1 MKKKKFLIAVVC
13 VIAVIGV
20 ICLVYLWSGNSFV
33 AEKLSNNPKAQASVI
48 EAQYKL
54 SKKENL
60 LPSLCF
66 ALSSIDPQERTE
78 EQTAKMIAYS
88 ELLFQVPDEMESSA
102 DTYYARYLSVLLD
115 AQETAKFQE
124 TCPKYYALCED
135 NGDLMV
141 LAMLLQ
147 RAAESED
154 TDFAAWAKQY
164 AADTLADDPFFP
176 DTEENYASVK
186 ALFQNVAAKK

>member
-1 MKKKKFLIAVVC
+1 MKKKKILIAVVC

-66 ALSSIDPQERTE
+66 ALSSIEPQERTK
-78 EQTAKMIAYS
+78 EQTAKLIAYS
-88 ELLFQVPDEMESSA
+88 ELLFQYPDEMDSSA

-147 RAAESED
+147 RAAQSVNA
-154 TDFAAWAKQY
+154 DFAAWAKQY
-164 AADTLADDPFFP
+164 AADVLADDPFFS
-176 DTEENYASVK
+176 DTEENYKNTVQ
-186 ALFQNVAAKK
+186 LFQDIAAAK

>member
-1 MKKKKFLIAVVC
+1 MKNKKRIGIMVG
-13 VIAVIGV
+13 VILALAV
-20 ICLVYLWSGNSFV
+20 ICLFYLWSGNSFV
-33 AEKLSNNPKAQASVI
+33 AEKLNENPETQAAVI

-66 ALSSIDPQERTE
+66 ALSSIEPKARTE
-78 EQTAKMIAYS
+78 KQTEKMIAYS
-88 ELLFQVPDEMESSA
+88 ELLFQYPDEMVSSA

-147 RAAESED
+147 RAAQSENA
-154 TDFAAWAKQY
+154 DFAAWAKQY
-164 AADTLADDPFFP
+164 AADILVDDPFFS

>member
-1 MKKKKFLIAVVC
+1 M
-13 VIAVIGV
+13 
-20 ICLVYLWSGNSFV
+20 
-33 AEKLSNNPKAQASVI
+33 AEKLSNNPKVQASVI

-66 ALSSIDPQERTE
+66 ALSSIDPQERTK

-102 DTYYARYLSVLLD
+102 DTFYAQYLSVLLD
-115 AQETAKFQE
+115 AQETEKFQE

-164 AADTLADDPFFP
+164 AADIVADDPFFP
-176 DTEENYASVK
+176 DTEENYESVK
-186 ALFQNVAAKK
+186 TLFQNIIA

>member
-1 MKKKKFLIAVVC
+1 MKKKKILIAVVC
-13 VIAVIGV
+13 VIAALAV

-33 AEKLSNNPKAQASVI
+33 AEKLSNNPKARASVI

-66 ALSSIDPQERTE
+66 ALSSIDPEERTE
-78 EQTAKMIAYS
+78 KQTEKMIAYS
-88 ELLFQVPDEMESSA
+88 ELLFQYPDEMDSSA

-154 TDFAAWAKQY
+154 TDFAAWAKQS
-164 AADTLADDPFFP
+164 AADILAVDPFFP

>member
-1 MKKKKFLIAVVC
+1 MKKKKILIAVVC
-13 VIAVIGV
+13 VIAALAV

-33 AEKLSNNPKAQASVI
+33 AEKLSSNPKARASVI

-66 ALSSIDPQERTE
+66 ALSSIDPEERTE
-78 EQTAKMIAYS
+78 KQTEKMIAYS

-102 DTYYARYLSVLLD
+102 DTFYAQYLSVLLD
-115 AQETAKFQE
+115 AQETEKFQE

-164 AADTLADDPFFP
+164 ASTILADDPFFP
-176 DTEENYASVK
+176 DSQENYESVK
-186 ALFQNVAAKK
+186 TLFQKIIK

>member
-1 MKKKKFLIAVVC
+1 MKKKKILIAVVC
-13 VIAVIGV
+13 VIAALAV
-20 ICLVYLWSGNSFV
+20 ICLIYLWSGNSFV
-33 AEKLSNNPKAQASVI
+33 AEKLSNNPKVQASVI

-66 ALSSIDPQERTE
+66 ALSSIDPEERTE
-78 EQTAKMIAYS
+78 KQTEKMIAYS
-88 ELLFQVPDEMESSA
+88 ELLFQYPDEMDSSA

-115 AQETAKFQE
+115 AQETEKFQE

-147 RAAESED
+147 RAVQSED
-154 TDFAAWAKQY
+154 ADFAAWAKQY
-164 AADTLADDPFFP
+164 AADVLADDPFFP

>member
-1 MKKKKFLIAVVC
+1 MKKKKILIAVVC
-13 VIAVIGV
+13 VIAAIAV

-33 AEKLSNNPKAQASVI
+33 AEKLSNNQKAQASVI

-66 ALSSIDPQERTE
+66 ALSSIDPKARTE
-78 EQTAKMIAYS
+78 KQTEKMIAYS
-88 ELLFQVPDEMESSA
+88 ELLFQYPDEMDSSA

-115 AQETAKFQE
+115 AQETEKFQE

-164 AADTLADDPFFP
+164 AADIVADDPFFP
-176 DTEENYASVK
+176 DTEDNYKNTVQ
-186 ALFQNVAAKK
+186 LFQDITAAK

>member
-1 MKKKKFLIAVVC
+1 MKKKKILIAVVC
-13 VIAVIGV
+13 VIAALAV
-20 ICLVYLWSGNSFV
+20 ICLIYLWSGNSFV
-33 AEKLSNNPKAQASVI
+33 AEKLSNNPKVQASVI

-66 ALSSIDPQERTE
+66 ALPSIDPEERTE
-78 EQTAKMIAYS
+78 KQTEKMIAYS

-102 DTYYARYLSVLLD
+102 DTFYAQYLSVLLD
-115 AQETAKFQE
+115 AQETEKFQE

-164 AADTLADDPFFP
+164 TATILADDPFFP
-176 DTEENYASVK
+176 DTEENYESVK
-186 ALFQNVAAKK
+186 TLFQNIIT

>member
-1 MKKKKFLIAVVC
+1 MKKKKILIAVVC
-13 VIAVIGV
+13 VIAALAV

-33 AEKLSNNPKAQASVI
+33 AEKLSNNPKARASVI

-88 ELLFQVPDEMESSA
+88 ELLFQYPDEMDSSA

-115 AQETAKFQE
+115 AQETEKFQE

-164 AADTLADDPFFP
+164 AADVLADDPFFP
-176 DTEENYASVK
+176 DTEENYESVK
-186 ALFQNVAAKK
+186 TLFQNIIA

>member
-1 MKKKKFLIAVVC
+1 MKNKKRIGITFG
-13 VIAVIGV
+13 VILALVV
-20 ICLVYLWSGNSFV
+20 ICLFYLWSGNSFV
-33 AEKLSNNPKAQASVI
+33 AEKLNENPATQAAVI

-66 ALSSIDPQERTE
+66 ALSSIDPKARTE
-78 EQTAKMIAYS
+78 KQTEKMIDYS
-88 ELLFQVPDEMESSA
+88 ELLFQYPDEMDSSA

-115 AQETAKFQE
+115 AQETEKFQE
-124 TCPKYYALCED
+124 VCPKFYALCKD
-135 NGDLMV
+135 NNDLMV

-147 RAAESED
+147 RAVQSED
-154 TDFAAWAKQY
+154 ADFAAWANQY
-164 AADTLADDPFFP
+164 AADILADDPFFS

-186 ALFQNVAAKK
+186 TLFQNVAAKK

>member
-1 MKKKKFLIAVVC
+1 MKNKKRIGIMVG
-13 VIAVIGV
+13 VILALAV
-20 ICLVYLWSGNSFV
+20 ICLFYLWSGNSFV
-33 AEKLSNNPKAQASVI
+33 AEKLNENPETQAAVI

-66 ALSSIDPQERTE
+66 ALSSIDPKARTE
-78 EQTAKMIAYS
+78 KQTEKMIAYS
-88 ELLFQVPDEMESSA
+88 ELLFQYPDEMDSSA

-115 AQETAKFQE
+115 AQETEKFQE
-124 TCPKYYALCED
+124 VCPKFYALCKD
-135 NGDLMV
+135 NNDLMV

-147 RAAESED
+147 RAVQSED
-154 TDFAAWAKQY
+154 ADFAAWANQY
-164 AADTLADDPFFP
+164 AADILADDPFFS

>member
-66 ALSSIDPQERTE
+66 ALSSIDPEERTE
-78 EQTAKMIAYS
+78 KQTEKMIAYS
-88 ELLFQVPDEMESSA
+88 ELLFQYPDEMDSSA

-147 RAAESED
+147 RAVQSED
-154 TDFAAWAKQY
+154 ADFAAWAKQY
-164 AADTLADDPFFP
+164 AADILADDPFFS

>member
-1 MKKKKFLIAVVC
+1 MKKKKILIAVVC
-13 VIAVIGV
+13 VIAALAA
-20 ICLVYLWSGNSFV
+20 ICLIYLWSGNSFV
-33 AEKLSNNPKAQASVI
+33 AEKLSSNPKARASVI

-66 ALSSIDPQERTE
+66 ALSSIDPQERTK

-102 DTYYARYLSVLLD
+102 DTFYARYLSVLLD

-135 NGDLMV
+135 NNDLMV

-147 RAAESED
+147 RAAQSENA
-154 TDFAAWAKQY
+154 DFAAWAKQY
-164 AADTLADDPFFP
+164 AADIVADDPFFP
-176 DTEENYASVK
+176 DTEENYKNTVQ
-186 ALFQNVAAKK
+186 LFQDIAEAK

>member
-1 MKKKKFLIAVVC
+1 MKKKKILIAVVC
-13 VIAVIGV
+13 VIAALAVN
-20 ICLVYLWSGNSFV
+20 CLIYLWSGNSFV

-88 ELLFQVPDEMESSA
+88 ELLFQSSEE
-102 DTYYARYLSVLLD
+102 TGPSYYARYLSVLLD

-147 RAAESED
+147 RAAQSENA
-154 TDFAAWAKQY
+154 DFAAWAKQY
-164 AADTLADDPFFP
+164 AADVLADDPFFP
-176 DTEENYASVK
+176 DTEDNYKNTVQ
-186 ALFQNVAAKK
+186 LFQDITAAK

>member
-1 MKKKKFLIAVVC
+1 MKKKKILIAVVC
-13 VIAVIGV
+13 VIAALAV
-20 ICLVYLWSGNSFV
+20 ICLIYLWSGNSFV

-88 ELLFQVPDEMESSA
+88 ELLFQSSEE
-102 DTYYARYLSVLLD
+102 TGPSYYARYLSVLLD
-115 AQETAKFQE
+115 VQETAKFQE

-147 RAAESED
+147 RAAQSENA
-154 TDFAAWAKQY
+154 DFAAWAKQY
-164 AADTLADDPFFP
+164 AADIVADDPFFP
-176 DTEENYASVK
+176 DTEENYESVK
-186 ALFQNVAAKK
+186 TLFQNIIA

>member
-1 MKKKKFLIAVVC
+1 MKKKKILIAVVC
-13 VIAVIGV
+13 VIAALAV

-66 ALSSIDPQERTE
+66 ALSSIDPKARTE
-78 EQTAKMIAYS
+78 KQTEKMIAYS
-88 ELLFQVPDEMESSA
+88 ELLFQYPDEMDSSA

-154 TDFAAWAKQY
+154 ADFAAWAKQY
-164 AADTLADDPFFP
+164 AADILADDPFFP
-176 DTEENYASVK
+176 DTEENYESVK
-186 ALFQNVAAKK
+186 TLFQNIIA

>member
-1 MKKKKFLIAVVC
+1 MKKKKPIIVFACIIA
-13 VIAVIGV
+13 ALAV

-33 AEKLSNNPKAQASVI
+33 TEKLSNNPKAQAAVI

-66 ALSSIDPQERTE
+66 ALSSIDPKARTE
-78 EQTAKMIAYS
+78 KQTEKMIAYS
-88 ELLFQVPDEMESSA
+88 ELLFQYPDEMDSSA

-115 AQETAKFQE
+115 AQETEKFQE
-124 TCPKYYALCED
+124 VCPKFYALCKD
-135 NGDLMV
+135 NNDLMV

-147 RAAESED
+147 RAVQSED
-154 TDFAAWAKQY
+154 ADFAAWANQY
-164 AADTLADDPFFP
+164 AADILADDPFFP
-176 DTEENYASVK
+176 DSQENYADVVERFQDISV
-186 ALFQNVAAKK
+186 AK

>member
-1 MKKKKFLIAVVC
+1 MKKKKILIAVVC
-13 VIAVIGV
+13 VIAALAV

-88 ELLFQVPDEMESSA
+88 ELLFQSSEE
-102 DTYYARYLSVLLD
+102 TGPSYYARYLSVLLD

-124 TCPKYYALCED
+124 TCPRYYALCED

-147 RAAESED
+147 RAAQSENA
-154 TDFAAWAKQY
+154 DFAAWAKQY
-164 AADTLADDPFFP
+164 AADIVADDPFFP
-176 DTEENYASVK
+176 DTEENYKNTVQ
-186 ALFQNVAAKK
+186 LFQDITAAK

>member
-1 MKKKKFLIAVVC
+1 MKKKKILIAVVC
-13 VIAVIGV
+13 VIAALAV
-20 ICLVYLWSGNSFV
+20 ICLIYLWSGNSFV
-33 AEKLSNNPKAQASVI
+33 AEKLSSNPKAQASVI

-78 EQTAKMIAYS
+78 EQTAKLIAYS
-88 ELLFQVPDEMESSA
+88 ELLFQSSEE
-102 DTYYARYLSVLLD
+102 TGPSYYARYLSVLLD
-115 AQETAKFQE
+115 AQETEKFQE

-164 AADTLADDPFFP
+164 AADIVADDPFFP
-176 DTEENYASVK
+176 DTEENYKNTVQ
-186 ALFQNVAAKK
+186 LFQDIAEAK